1 MSTPATVTLTA
12 SGTSAAIALSPLV
25 PGRAYGVSITRTG
38 TLGTS
43 AVQTSV
49 DDPSIFG
56 TTAIYGTRDVPTN
69 LQSVTSVNGDYG
81 VITGAY
87 GALRLTQ
94 AGTGTTTLR
103 VYQDGIV
110 TS

>member
-1 MSTPATVTLTA
+1 MSQPAVVTLTA
-12 SGTSAAIALSPLV
+12 AGTAVIPLSPLV
-25 PGRAYGVSITRTG
+25 PGRAYGVAVTRSG

-43 AVQTSV
+43 SVQTSV
-49 DDPSIFG
+49 DDWSIFG
-56 TTAIYGTRDVPTN
+56 TSSIFGTRDVPSN
-69 LQSVTSVNGDYG
+69 LQSVTSTNGDYA

-94 AGTGTTTLR
+94 VGTGTTAMR

>member
-1 MSTPATVTLTA
+1 MSIPATVTLTA
-12 SGTSAAIALSPLV
+12 AGTSTAIALSPLV
-25 PGRAYGVSITRTG
+25 PGRAYGVAVTRTG

-49 DDPSIFG
+49 DDP
-56 TTAIYGTRDVPTN
+56 AIYGTLAIYGTSGVPSN
-69 LQSVTSVNGDYG
+69 LQTVTSVNGDYG
-81 VITGAY
+81 IIIGAY

-94 AGTGTTTLR
+94 VGTGTTSLR
-103 VYQDGIV
+103 VYQDGQT